1 MPNKKRKRQ
10 QAPLVCPPPEETLPA
25 NNLSR
30 SPSEQNTEIPRRGE
44 EHEMAN
50 DSWIPDIPSE
60 DAVTGIP
67 KDNLPTGL
75 EVADV
80 LGFVRRAYEEDP
92 RFQNERHTSKLVD
105 REGWWYTKN
114 KRLVI
119 PNVDA
124 VKHAVIQE
132 CHAPPCVGHVNVG
145 TNKTCELVERKIIW
159 PT

>member
-1 MPNKKRKRQ
+1 MTGVQTCALPISTRRSSDLAGRFNPQQREKTEEPMRSVQQCMPNKKRKRQ

-25 NNLSR
+25 NNLFR

-80 LGFVRRAYEEDP
+80 LGFVRRAYEDP
-92 RFQNERHTSKLVD
+92 RFQNV
-105 REGWWYTKN
+105 
-114 KRLVI
+114 
-119 PNVDA
+119 
-124 VKHAVIQE
+124 
-132 CHAPPCVGHVNVG
+132 
-145 TNKTCELVERKIIW
+145 
-159 PT
+159 